1 MTTGGQDD
9 LPLLPSGEECRATRA
24 DEGLAEGP
32 GIKTPS
38 SDPSGPLLPAG
49 EKGETAAPA
58 SPVSNTLP
66 VWQRGRPSDLFL
78 PPREVTPFLDFVH
91 ALRQHGFFV
100 SPDQTETFLS
110 AITLLG
116 SQSMEHIRRAGIAT
130 LAPPIDRMGVFETL
144 FRAVFYGEAQVAG
157 LPHTD
162 EDETMV
168 NDRSGN
174 EQQGEASLEQEQ
186 GGARASALECLS
198 TRDSNTADIML
209 AAFQRQLPGALPHRR
224 AFRHLRVHSNGA
236 IDLRRSLREIVR
248 AEGDLPTPHLRRRQE
263 VVRRPLLFIDIS
275 GSMSGH
281 TDELLAL
288 AHAAVQAVPGTE
300 VFTIGT
306 RLSRITTALR
316 LRDRD
321 TALGRAAGSVDDWN
335 GGTRIGPALK
345 AFLAVPR
352 FSAMARGALV
362 VIASDG
368 LERGGHE
375 AFESAM
381 RRLAGLSH
389 RLTLATPLAGDPR
402 FRPQTA
408 ALTAVLPWLDDLV
421 DGSSAGVV
429 ARFMLTLGREAPR
442 ASDVWKE
449 KAHGV
454 SH

>member
-1 MTTGGQDD
+1 M
-9 LPLLPSGEECRATRA
+9 PLT
-24 DEGLAEGP
+24 
-32 GIKTPS
+32 
-38 SDPSGPLLPAG
+38 
-49 EKGETAAPA
+49 
-58 SPVSNTLP
+58 
-66 VWQRGRPSDLFL
+66 L
-78 PPREVTPFLDFVH
+78 PPREITPILDFVH
-91 ALRQHGFFV
+91 VLRRHAFSV

-116 SQSMEHIRRAGIAT
+116 PGSMEHIRRAAIAT
-130 LAPPIDRMGVFETL
+130 LASPVDRMGAFETL
-144 FRAVFYGEAQVAG
+144 FRAVFHGEAAPAA
-157 LPHTD
+157 LSNNA
-162 EDETMV
+162 EEETVV
-168 NDRSGN
+168 NDRSDSEEEGDVP
-174 EQQGEASLEQEQ
+174 LEQEQ
-186 GGARASALECLS
+186 GGARASALERLS
-198 TRDSNTADIML
+198 ARDFDTADVAL
-209 AAFQRQLPGALPHRR
+209 SAFQRKLPGALPRRR

-281 TDELLAL
+281 TDDLLAL
-288 AHAAVQAVPGTE
+288 AHATVQAVPGTE

-306 RLSRITTALR
+306 RLSRITTGLR
-316 LRDRD
+316 LRDRAA
-321 TALGRAAGSVDDWN
+321 ALGRTADAVDDWN

-352 FSAMARGALV
+352 FAAMARGALV

-375 AFESAM
+375 EFESAM

-389 RLTLATPLAGDPR
+389 RLTLATPLAGDSR

-408 ALTAVLPWLDDLV
+408 ALSAVLPWLDDLV
-421 DGSSAGVV
+421 DGSSAGAV

-442 ASDVWKE
+442 ARDVWKE
-449 KAHGV
+449 ETHGFR
-454 SH
+454 H

>member
-1 MTTGGQDD
+1 MT
-9 LPLLPSGEECRATRA
+9 
-24 DEGLAEGP
+24 LAH
-32 GIKTPS
+32 
-38 SDPSGPLLPAG
+38 
-49 EKGETAAPA
+49 
-58 SPVSNTLP
+58 
-66 VWQRGRPSDLFL
+66 
-78 PPREVTPFLDFVH
+78 PPREVAPFLDFVQV
-91 ALRQHGFFV
+91 LRRDGFPV

-116 SQSMEHIRRAGIAT
+116 PRSMEHIRRAAIAT
-130 LAPPIDRMGVFETL
+130 LAPPVDRTGAFEAL
-144 FRAVFYGEAQVAG
+144 FRAVFYGEAKAVA
-157 LPHTD
+157 LSDTE
-162 EDETMV
+162 EDETVV
-168 NDRSGN
+168 NDRSAS
-174 EQQGEASLEQEQ
+174 EEQGEAPLERERGGAEASSLE
-186 GGARASALECLS
+186 RLS
-198 TRDSNTADIML
+198 TRDFDAADMTRSV
-209 AAFQRQLPGALPHRR
+209 FQRKLPDALPRRR
-224 AFRHLRVHSNGA
+224 AFRHLRVRSNGA
-236 IDLRRSLREIVR
+236 IDLRHSLREIVR
-248 AEGDLPTPHLRRRQE
+248 ADGDLATPHLRRRQE

-288 AHAAVQAVPGTE
+288 AHVTVQAVPRTE

-316 LRDRD
+316 LRDQD
-321 TALGRAAGSVDDWN
+321 MALGRAADAADDWN

-352 FSAMARGALV
+352 FAAMARGALV

-375 AFESAM
+375 EFGSAM
-381 RRLAGLSH
+381 RRLSGLSH

-421 DGSSAGVV
+421 DGSSAEAI

-449 KAHGV
+449 KAHGLR
-454 SH
+454 H

>member
-1 MTTGGQDD
+1 MT
-9 LPLLPSGEECRATRA
+9 
-24 DEGLAEGP
+24 LA
-32 GIKTPS
+32 
-38 SDPSGPLLPAG
+38 
-49 EKGETAAPA
+49 
-58 SPVSNTLP
+58 
-66 VWQRGRPSDLFL
+66 L
-78 PPREVTPFLDFVH
+78 PPRECAPFLDFVH
-91 ALRQHGFFV
+91 ALRRHGFSV

-116 SQSMEHIRRAGIAT
+116 PGSMEHIRRAGIAT
-130 LAPPIDRMGVFETL
+130 LAPPVDRMGVFETL
-144 FRAVFYGEAQVAG
+144 FRAIFYGKAQVAG
-157 LPHTD
+157 LPHVD
-162 EDETMV
+162 EDETVV

-174 EQQGEASLEQEQ
+174 EQQGETPLEQEQ
-186 GGARASALECLS
+186 GGARASAVERLS
-198 TRDSNTADIML
+198 TRDVDQAELTLS
-209 AAFQRQLPGALPHRR
+209 AFQRKLTDALPRRR

-248 AEGDLPTPHLRRRQE
+248 ADGDLPTPHLRRRQE

-288 AHAAVQAVPGTE
+288 GHATVQAAPSTE

-321 TALGRAAGSVDDWN
+321 TALGRAADAVDDWN

-345 AFLAVPR
+345 AFLAIPR
-352 FSAMARGALV
+352 FASMARGALV
-362 VIASDG
+362 IIASDG

-375 AFESAM
+375 EFESAM

-389 RLTLATPLAGDPR
+389 RLSLATPLAGDIR

-408 ALTAVLPWLDDLV
+408 ALAAVLPWLDDLV
-421 DGSSAGVV
+421 DGSSAQAI

-449 KAHGV
+449 KAHGRR
-454 SH
+454 H